1 MFDCLLIVSPFQVFL
16 MQYRHDILQQVLPE
30 LLELP
35 WEVLRVDSQ
44 YDYPNEHPPDAASA
58 LVRVPAKPCQ
68 MQAVGEVFHKGRDV
82 PVVTLETFVEFLV
95 LPVKRMVLRHFRNL
109 FLHPFLG
116 IPAEIL
122 VRQPFL
128 DSFLGFHILFVL
140 IKMVRLKCKM
150 T

>member
-1 MFDCLLIVSPFQVFL
+1 MQHGDDAVLQLVQQRVEMFGEDMGVMPLHEH
-16 MQYRHDILQQVLPE
+16 MH
-30 LLELP
+30 
-35 WEVLRVDSQ
+35 
-44 YDYPNEHPPDAASA
+44 EHPPDVASA

-128 DSFLGFHILFVL
+128 DSFLGFHILLFYD
-140 IKMVRLKCKM
+140 
-150 T
+150 

>member
-1 MFDCLLIVSPFQVFL
+1 MPRLRLCGFL
-16 MQYRHDILQQVLPE
+16 Q
-30 LLELP
+30 
-35 WEVLRVDSQ
+35 S
-44 YDYPNEHPPDAASA
+44 
-58 LVRVPAKPCQ
+58 Q

-140 IKMVRLKCKM
+140 
-150 T
+150 